1 MMSDSL
7 RTPLSRARGLG
18 SAKSGVGHF
27 IQQRASAMFLAI
39 LLPWFG
45 ISVILG
51 TDGDYASVQAWLSQP
66 FNAVGTLLLVLT
78 GVFHMRLGLQVV
90 IEDYI
95 HKPVT
100 RTLCLL
106 ANTAIPAI
114 IAIMSALSVA
124 KIFVGA

>member
-1 MMSDSL
+1 MTNSL

-27 IQQRASAMFLAI
+27 IQQRASAMFLAL
-39 LLPWFG
+39 LLPWFALS
-45 ISVILG
+45 IILG
-51 TDGDYASVQAWLSQP
+51 TDSTYSSTQTWLAQP
-66 FNAVGTLLLVLT
+66 FNAAGTLLLVLT
-78 GVFHMRLGLQVV
+78 GVFHMRLGLQTV

-95 HKPVT
+95 HKPMT
-100 RTLCLL
+100 RTLCML

-114 IAIMSALSVA
+114 LAVVAALSVA

>member
-1 MMSDSL
+1 MTDSL

-27 IQQRASAMFLAI
+27 IQQRASAMFLAL
-39 LLPWFG
+39 LLPWFA
-45 ISVILG
+45 ISIILG
-51 TDGDYASVQAWLSQP
+51 TDGDYSSTQAWLAQP
-66 FNAVGTLLLVLT
+66 FNAAGTLLLVLT
-78 GVFHMRLGLQVV
+78 SVFHMRLGLQTV

-100 RTLCLL
+100 RTLCML

-114 IAIMSALSVA
+114 LAVVAALSVA

>member
-1 MMSDSL
+1 MTNSL

-27 IQQRASAMFLAI
+27 IQQRASAMFLAV
-39 LLPWFG
+39 LLPWFA

-51 TDGDYASVQAWLSQP
+51 TDGDYASVQNWLSSP
-66 FNAVGTLLLVLT
+66 FNAAGTLLLVLT
-78 GVFHMRLGLQVV
+78 GVFHMRLGLQTV

-100 RTLCLL
+100 RTLCML

-114 IAIMSALSVA
+114 LAVVAALSVA